1 MNSAIVYIAPQ
12 LSDEMSH
19 FYIDYL
25 AIYRQSKL
33 DLKTIVFENGRA
45 NCRHIMRVFFLLF
58 FFFRTG
64 KLHKYKRGTNV
75 KRVFPRIAEINKS
88 EPCSSRTLETS

>member
-45 NCRHIMRVFFLLF
+45 NLSPYYACLFFIVFLLP
-58 FFFRTG
+58 
-64 KLHKYKRGTNV
+64 YV
-75 KRVFPRIAEINKS
+75 EVA
-88 EPCSSRTLETS
+88 